1 MHRNYCL
8 SQGELVWN
16 TRLVMVSP
24 YGSFAYGA
32 KGVLYSTSQGV
43 YEQDLSHYQQQ
54 E

>member
-1 MHRNYCL
+1 MHWNYVTCRA
-8 SQGELVWN
+8 
-16 TRLVMVSP
+16 RLEHQPAMSP

-32 KGVLYSTSQGV
+32 KGVSYSISQGV